1 MKKLFSTILVLS
13 LLFSGSAYASCYE
26 ATIMKPSPFMGNN
39 GEVFTLDDG
48 TYWEVGVEYEFL
60 FEFFPKVLV
69 CPNEGFITVEGKK
82 LSVKKLK

>member
-1 MKKLFSTILVLS
+1 VKKIFLTILFTLVLS
-13 LLFSGSAYASCYE
+13 GGVSASCYE

-69 CPNEGFITVEGKK
+69 CPNEGFIAVEGKK

>member
-1 MKKLFSTILVLS
+1 MRKILSILFLS
-13 LLFSGSAYASCYE
+13 LLLTGKSYASCYE
-26 ATIMKPSPFMGNN
+26 ATIMKPAPFMGNS

-48 TYWEVGVEYEFL
+48 TYWEVGIEYEFL

-69 CPNEGFITVEGKK
+69 CPNEGFIAVEGKK